1 MCVSFRF
8 VFEKNIK
15 IKIKIGGRRSHGG
28 HAAEGKRARDREK
41 EEVSTTKAF
50 ISNNSGVLRAEICQG
65 CDTFVWCAHVLRGK
79 WWRSGRAAVGSQLT

>member
-8 VFEKNIK
+8 VFGKNIK

-50 ISNNSGVLRAEICQG
+50 ISINSGVLRAEICHRVVIPLCGVPMSCGVNGGVQG
-65 CDTFVWCAHVLRGK
+65 EPL
-79 WWRSGRAAVGSQLT
+79 